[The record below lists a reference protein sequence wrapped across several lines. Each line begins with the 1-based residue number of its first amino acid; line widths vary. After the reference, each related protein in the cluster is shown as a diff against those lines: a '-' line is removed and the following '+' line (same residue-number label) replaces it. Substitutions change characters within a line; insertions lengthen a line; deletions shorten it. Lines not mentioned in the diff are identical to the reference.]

1 VNGVDPATGEV
12 VDGPVLD
19 PRIAEVL
26 RTVGIHH
33 PSRDD
38 VLHVALVD
46 AVWRTLGSSYGAQ
59 LVAMRFE
66 VAQALRQAGED
77 YAKAKHQT
85 ERILARETVRLVG
98 GADKVPRVL
107 AQQMAEA
114 SDEYDAARLNELVQ
128 EKREQWLRKLL
139 DTFAA
144 AMDNHR
150 TDRADD
156 RAASRFGAS
165 GHVPEER

>member
-1 VNGVDPATGEV
+1 MATDDVREEG
-12 VDGPVLD
+12 GLD
-19 PRIAEVL
+19 PRVSHVL
-26 RTVGIHH
+26 RTVGIHY
-33 PSRDD
+33 PSKDD
-38 VLHVALVD
+38 TPHVALV
-46 AVWRTLGSSYGAQ
+46 AIWRALGGPYGAQ

-85 ERILARETVRLVG
+85 ERILARETVRLVAG
-98 GADKVPRVL
+98 PDKVTRAL
-107 AQQMAEA
+107 AQQLAEA
-114 SDEYDAARLNELVQ
+114 SDAYHSAPLNELVQ

-150 TDRADD
+150 ANHVDD
-156 RAASRFGAS
+156 RAASRLGAP
-165 GHVPEER
+165 GLATKER

>member
-1 VNGVDPATGEV
+1 MSPVDAGTGEV
-12 VDGPVLD
+12 IDRPTLD
-19 PRIAEVL
+19 PRVAGVL
-26 RTVGIHH
+26 ATVGIHRPDYH
-33 PSRDD
+33 DP
-38 VLHVALVD
+38 LHRALAD
-46 AVWRTLGSSYGAQ
+46 AVARTLGGSYGAQ
-59 LVAMRFE
+59 LVSMRFE
-66 VAQALRQAGED
+66 VAQFLREAGEQ
-77 YAKAKHQT
+77 YALARNT
-85 ERILARETVRLVG
+85 CERILARETVRLVG
-98 GADKVPRVL
+98 GPDKVSRAL

-114 SDEYDAARLNELVQ
+114 SDEFDAARLQELVA

>member
-1 VNGVDPATGEV
+1 VNGVDGATGEV
-12 VDGPVLD
+12 VEEGGLD
-19 PRIAEVL
+19 PRVSHVL

-33 PSRDD
+33 PSKDD
-38 VLHVALVD
+38 ALHVALVD
-46 AVWRTLGSSYGAQ
+46 AIWRTLGGSYGAQ

-85 ERILARETVRLVG
+85 ERILARETVRLVAG
-98 GADKVPRVL
+98 PDKVTRAL

-114 SDEYDAARLNELVQ
+114 SDAYDSARLNELVQ

>member
-1 VNGVDPATGEV
+1 MGVDGATGEV
-12 VDGPVLD
+12 IEGGGLD
-19 PRIAEVL
+19 PRVADVL
-26 RTVGIHH
+26 RSVGIHH
-33 PSRDD
+33 PSKDD

-66 VAQALRQAGED
+66 VAQALRLAGED
-77 YAKAKHQT
+77 YARAKHQT

-98 GADKVPRVL
+98 GDAKVSRAL

-114 SDEYDAARLNELVQ
+114 SDEYDTARLNELVQ

-165 GHVPEER
+165 GHVSEER

>member
-1 VNGVDPATGEV
+1 VIGVDGGTGEV
-12 VDGPVLD
+12 VEGGTLD
-19 PRIAEVL
+19 PKVAEIL

-33 PSRDD
+33 PSKDD
-38 VLHVALVD
+38 ALHVALVD
-46 AVWRTLGSSYGAQ
+46 AIWRTLGGSYGAQ

-85 ERILARETVRLVG
+85 ERILARETVRLVAG
-98 GADKVPRVL
+98 PEKVTRAL

-114 SDEYDAARLNELVQ
+114 SDEYDAARLAELVQ

-156 RAASRFGAS
+156 RAASRYGAS
-165 GHVPEER
+165 GYVPEER

>member
-1 VNGVDPATGEV
+1 MSPVDEGTGEV
-12 VDGPVLD
+12 VDELD
-19 PRIAEVL
+19 PRILSVL
-26 RTVGIHH
+26 KSVGIHR
-33 PSRDD
+33 PDRNDP
-38 VLHVALVD
+38 LHVALVN
-46 AVWRTLGSSYGAQ
+46 AVGRTLGGSYGAQ

-66 VAQALRQAGED
+66 VAQMLRDAGED
-77 YAKAKHQT
+77 YATAKNRC
-85 ERILARETVRLVG
+85 ERLLARETVRLVG
-98 GADKVPRVL
+98 GPDKVSRAL

-114 SDEYDAARLNELVQ
+114 QDEYDAARLQELVA

>member
-1 VNGVDPATGEV
+1 MSGVDPTTGEV

-19 PRIAEVL
+19 PQIAGVL

-38 VLHVALVD
+38 ALHVALVD
-46 AVWRTLGSSYGAQ
+46 AVFRTLGKSYGAQ

-98 GADKVPRVL
+98 GDSKISRAL

-114 SDEYDAARLNELVQ
+114 GDEYDAARLNELVQ

-156 RAASRFGAS
+156 RAASRFGAL

>member
-1 VNGVDPATGEV
+1 MSGVDERTGEV
-12 VDGPVLD
+12 VEGGGLD
-19 PRIAEVL
+19 PRVADVL
-26 RTVGIHH
+26 RSVGIHH
-33 PSRDD
+33 PSKDD
-38 VLHVALVD
+38 ALHVALVD
-46 AVWRTLGSSYGAQ
+46 AVWRTLGGSYGAQ

-85 ERILARETVRLVG
+85 ERILARETVRLVAG
-98 GADKVPRVL
+98 PEKTSRAL

-114 SDEYDAARLNELVQ
+114 GDEYDGARLNELVQ

-144 AMDNHR
+144 ALENHR
-150 TDRADD
+150 TDRADARRVD
-156 RAASRFGAS
+156 AFHAGGYDGAS
-165 GHVPEER
+165 